1 MSEEQ
6 NRIALTLQVDRQVQC
21 IAPLDKAEDI
31 AQKQNRYLRLIQSD
45 TQSIKLTD
53 SIKQRFSNRK
63 QATYHK
69 RSTKYFKRSNCN
81 SQSK

>member
-21 IAPLDKAEDI
+21 IPPLDKAEDI
-31 AQKQNRYLRLIQSD
+31 AQKQSRYLRLIQSD

-53 SIKQRFSNRK
+53 SIKQRFSNKK
-63 QATYHK
+63 QVTYHK
-69 RSTKYFKRSNCN
+69 RSTKYFKR
-81 SQSK
+81 